1 MAISVTV
8 PGSSGTGVISTNS
21 TTPAQYSK
29 SLAKMIAD
37 ALGALPPAQVT
48 NTNGVFPAH
57 VNSLAVI
64 VPGSNITVSGGSV
77 GNTYDNL
84 TIQDEL
90 NETITATGIG
100 PFKVLAG
107 TGGLNYT
114 GLAGTQTVLAG
125 GGTLGG
131 ASQII
136 NLSASSGANF
146 VAVGGGADTVIGGT
160 GADTVYSGGLSSMVV
175 SVGSGSMDFIG
186 GANNATV
193 FGAGTGS
200 TTLIGGAGGS
210 ITYVNRA
217 GGAVQYHAQGGSE
230 VFNAAASS
238 GNNTVYG
245 AYNQS
250 GTETLVGGNG
260 NDYLDPLHAAASV
273 VAGSGNDTL
282 VGARFNST
290 VAGSGNA
297 TLTGGA
303 GNDTFLFKNG
313 YAGGHDYVAN
323 LTGADV
329 VNLAYYGYNSGSI
342 TNLIASAVVAGG
354 SSTITLSDATQIT
367 FVGITSL
374 NSKNFTVS

>member
-1 MAISVTV
+1 MATSVTV
-8 PGSSGTGVISTNS
+8 PGSSGIGVISTNS
-21 TTPAQYSK
+21 TAPAQYSK

-37 ALGALPPAQVT
+37 ALGALPPEQVT

-64 VPGSNITVSGGSV
+64 VPGSNISVSGGSV

-90 NETITATGIG
+90 NETITATGTG

-146 VAVGGGADTVIGGT
+146 IAVGGGADTVIGGT
-160 GADTVYSGGLSSMVV
+160 GADTVYSGGSGSMVV
-175 SVGSGSMDFIG
+175 SVGSGTMDFIG

-193 FGAGTGS
+193 YGAGTGS
-200 TTLIGGAGGS
+200 TTLIGGAGGG
-210 ITYVNRA
+210 ITYFNRA
-217 GGAVQYHAQGGSE
+217 GGAVEYHAQGGSE
-230 VFNAAASS
+230 FFTAASRGGS
-238 GNNTVYG
+238 SIYG

-250 GTETLVGGNG
+250 GTDTLVALIGN
-260 NDYLDPLHAAASV
+260 NYLDPLHATAFV

-297 TLTGGA
+297 TLAGGA

-313 YAGGHDYVAN
+313 YAGGHDYVIG

-329 VNLAYYGYNSGSI
+329 VNLAYYGYNSDSV

-367 FVGITSL
+367 FVGIASL

>member
-1 MAISVTV
+1 MAISVTI
-8 PGSSGTGVISTNS
+8 PGSGGSGGITSNS
-21 TTPAQYSK
+21 TATAQYSQ
-29 SLAKMIAD
+29 SLAKMIAN
-37 ALGALPPAQVT
+37 ALNSLPEGQIT

-57 VNSLAVI
+57 VNGLSIISDGLNIAV
-64 VPGSNITVSGGSV
+64 PGGSV

-84 TIQDEL
+84 IIQDGL
-90 NETITATGIG
+90 SATITASGTG

-114 GLAGTQTVLAG
+114 GLAGAQTVLAG
-125 GGTLGG
+125 GGTVGS

-136 NLSASSGANF
+136 NLSPSSGTNF

-160 GADTVYSGGLSSMVV
+160 GADTVYSGGSGSMVV
-175 SVGSGSMDFIG
+175 SVGSGTMDFIG

-193 FGAGTGS
+193 YGAGTGS

-230 VFNAAASS
+230 IFNAAAST

-250 GTETLVGGNG
+250 GTETLIGGSG

-329 VNLAYYGYNSGSI
+329 VNLAYYGYNSSSV

-367 FVGITSL
+367 FVGIASL
-374 NSKNFTVS
+374 NSNNFTVS